1 MLPIM
6 IKSNSIAVPAK
17 TGTPITPTRRAVQ
30 FLLSKKLSAAL
41 GVIALVAVL
50 WHDATGTH
58 AAWLAVTVTLW
69 AAQLCAMAAVDI
81 EKGGEL

>member
-1 MLPIM
+1 MKTISLTPNEIVPIRELA
-6 IKSNSIAVPAK
+6 KVLATKALELLTSQRLSIV
-17 TGTPITPTRRAVQ
+17 
-30 FLLSKKLSAAL
+30 L
-41 GVIALVAVL
+41 GIAALVAAL
-50 WHDATGTH
+50 RHDATGAH

>member
-1 MLPIM
+1 MKQISL
-6 IKSNSIAVPAK
+6 
-17 TGTPITPTRRAVQ
+17 TTRRTASRQ
-30 FLLSKKLSAAL
+30 SAATLAEKALEFLTSQSLCIVL
-41 GVIALVAVL
+41 GVAALVAVL
-50 WHDATGTH
+50 WHGATGTH